1 MATNTF
7 LSIKKK
13 KKNPLPILSISYV
26 DLDKELI
33 IFTNDN
39 ILIKIVSIKGE
50 QPLEMQ
56 KLFNLFPALYEDMK
70 SSYMSP

>member
-13 KKNPLPILSISYV
+13 KKKNPLPIPSISYV

-39 ILIKIVSIKGE
+39 FIIKIVSIKGNN
-50 QPLEMQ
+50 P
-56 KLFNLFPALYEDMK
+56 
-70 SSYMSP
+70 

>member
-13 KKNPLPILSISYV
+13 KNHLPILSISYV

-50 QPLEMQ
+50 QPSEMQ

>member
-7 LSIKKK
+7 LSIKK

-39 ILIKIVSIKGE
+39 IIIKIVSIKGK
-50 QPLEMQ
+50 QPLELL
-56 KLFNLFPALYEDMK
+56 KLFNPFPALYEDMK